1 MRLIFNYARKYLLRY
16 LLGVLILILTNVCF
30 SAIPWIIRIAIEA
43 LRKGKE
49 VHIYVFIIILI
60 SISGGLFRVLS
71 RSEIFW
77 IAHSI
82 EYDMRSDLFNH
93 LIRLRESFFRQM
105 RIGDIISRVINDMQS
120 IRVMLGAGFLHGV
133 NTVIVYLFAIALM
146 IRINPVL
153 TVIAL
158 LPFPVLA
165 LMAKFFT
172 RRLYEMSQNVQ
183 KSLSSI
189 SSRIQEN
196 LNSIILIKSYLLEGR
211 EKEEFSRLNDDYF
224 NKSLKIT
231 KAMGFMYPLIGL
243 MGGFGTLAVI
253 WIGGRQVINGRMS
266 LGDFVAFNGYL
277 ALLLWPT
284 IALGWI
290 VNVVQR
296 GRSAIARIEEL
307 FSGERES
314 AAGIEI
320 LGFNH
325 SIEFKDF
332 HFSYGSNGGFSIGGV
347 NILIRK
353 GERIAIVG
361 PTGSGKTT
369 IVKSLL
375 RLIDVPRGTVFI
387 DGADINDISPENLR
401 RIIGYVPQEPFL
413 FSLTLKEN
421 ITLGM
426 DGRGIDKALEISRLS
441 KDLEYFPQKLNT
453 VVGEKGVKLSGGQRQ
468 RTALARILLR
478 NPQILILDDPFSS
491 VDISTERE
499 IWSFLSE
506 YLKGRTC
513 IIITH
518 RLTTL
523 RDIDRIYVINRG
535 RIVEEGS
542 SESLIARNGLY
553 AKLYSLSRWEEELNE
568 T

>member
-1 MRLIFNYARKYLLRY
+1 MRLIFNYARKYLFRY
-16 LLGVLILILTNVCF
+16 LLGVVILILTNVCF
-30 SAIPWIIRIAIEA
+30 SAIPWIIKIAIEA

-49 VHIYVFIIILI
+49 VHIYVALIILI
-60 SISGGLFRVLS
+60 SISGGLLRVFS
-71 RSEIFW
+71 RSVIFW

-105 RIGDIISRVINDMQS
+105 RTGDIISRVINDMQS

-133 NTVIVYLFAIALM
+133 NTLIVYIFAIALM
-146 IRINPVL
+146 MRINPVL

-158 LPFPVLA
+158 LPFPALA

-172 RRLYEMSQNVQ
+172 KSLYEMSQNVQ

-224 NKSLKIT
+224 NKSMKLT

-243 MGGFGTLAVI
+243 MGGLGTLAVI
-253 WIGGRQVINGRMS
+253 WIGGRQVIDVRMS

-290 VNVVQR
+290 VNVIQR
-296 GRSAIARIEEL
+296 GRSAIVRIEEL
-307 FSGERES
+307 LSGERES
-314 AAGIEI
+314 TTGIEI
-320 LGFNH
+320 PGFNH
-325 SIEFKDF
+325 SIEFRDF
-332 HFSYGSNGGFSIGGV
+332 HFSFGNGGFSIEGV

-375 RLIDVPRGTVFI
+375 RLTDVPRGTIFI
-387 DGADINDISPENLR
+387 DGTDINDISPENLR

-421 ITLGM
+421 ITLGI

-441 KDLEYFPQKLNT
+441 RDLEYFPRKLNT

-468 RTALARILLR
+468 RAALARILLR

-499 IWSFLSE
+499 IWSLFGE

-518 RLTTL
+518 RLTTI

-535 RIVEEGS
+535 RIVEEGT
-542 SESLIARNGLY
+542 SETLIARNGLY

>member
-1 MRLIFNYARKYLLRY
+1 MRLIFNYARKYLFRY
-16 LLGVLILILTNVCF
+16 LLGVVILILTNVCF
-30 SAIPWIIRIAIEA
+30 SAIPWIIKIAIEA

-49 VHIYVFIIILI
+49 VHIYVALIILI
-60 SISGGLFRVLS
+60 SISGGLLRVFS
-71 RSEIFW
+71 RSVIFW

-105 RIGDIISRVINDMQS
+105 RTGDIISRVINDMQS

-133 NTVIVYLFAIALM
+133 NTLIVYIFAIALM
-146 IRINPVL
+146 MRINPVL

-158 LPFPVLA
+158 LPFPALA

-172 RRLYEMSQNVQ
+172 KSLYEMSQNVQ

-224 NKSLKIT
+224 NKSMKLT

-243 MGGFGTLAVI
+243 MGGLGTLAVI
-253 WIGGRQVINGRMS
+253 WIGGRQVIDVRMS

-290 VNVVQR
+290 VNVIQR
-296 GRSAIARIEEL
+296 GRSAIVRIEEL
-307 FSGERES
+307 LSGERES
-314 AAGIEI
+314 TTGIEI
-320 LGFNH
+320 PGFNH
-325 SIEFKDF
+325 SIEFRDF
-332 HFSYGSNGGFSIGGV
+332 HFSYGNGGFSIEGV

-375 RLIDVPRGTVFI
+375 RLTDVPRGTIFI
-387 DGADINDISPENLR
+387 DGTDINDISPENLR

-421 ITLGM
+421 ITLGI

-441 KDLEYFPQKLNT
+441 RDLEYFPRKLNT

-468 RTALARILLR
+468 RAALARILLR

-499 IWSFLSE
+499 IWSLLGE

-518 RLTTL
+518 RLTTI

-535 RIVEEGS
+535 RIVEEGT
-542 SESLIARNGLY
+542 SETLIARNGLY

>member
-1 MRLIFNYARKYLLRY
+1 MRLIFNYARKYLFRY
-16 LLGVLILILTNVCF
+16 LLGVVILILTNVCF
-30 SAIPWIIRIAIEA
+30 SAIPWIIKIAIEA

-49 VHIYVFIIILI
+49 VHIYVALIILI
-60 SISGGLFRVLS
+60 SISGGLLRVFS
-71 RSEIFW
+71 RSVIFW

-105 RIGDIISRVINDMQS
+105 RTGDIISRVINDMQS

-133 NTVIVYLFAIALM
+133 NTLIVYIFAIALM
-146 IRINPVL
+146 MRINPVL

-158 LPFPVLA
+158 LPFPALA

-172 RRLYEMSQNVQ
+172 KSLYEMSQNVQ

-224 NKSLKIT
+224 NKSMKLT

-243 MGGFGTLAVI
+243 MGGLGTLAVI
-253 WIGGRQVINGRMS
+253 WIGGRQVIDVRMS

-290 VNVVQR
+290 VNVIQR
-296 GRSAIARIEEL
+296 GRSAIVRIEEL
-307 FSGERES
+307 LSGERES
-314 AAGIEI
+314 TTGIEI
-320 LGFNH
+320 PGFNH
-325 SIEFKDF
+325 SIEFRDF
-332 HFSYGSNGGFSIGGV
+332 HFSYGNGGFSIEGV

-375 RLIDVPRGTVFI
+375 RLTDVPRGTIFI
-387 DGADINDISPENLR
+387 DGTDINDISPENLR

-421 ITLGM
+421 ITLGI

-441 KDLEYFPQKLNT
+441 RDLEYFPRKLNT

-468 RTALARILLR
+468 RAALARILLR

-499 IWSFLSE
+499 IWSLFGE

-518 RLTTL
+518 RLTTI

-535 RIVEEGS
+535 RIVEEGT
-542 SESLIARNGLY
+542 SETLIARNGLY